1 MLATIWS
8 DVEKIQK
15 QNEKPTIT
23 MKKKKVYWHQCVE
36 CGHEKQFCDGLP
48 VCTNCGLVESTY
60 VCDTPEWTSG
70 AQDGIAKD
78 PARCGNPNANPEL
91 YSQNWGKSTT
101 IGTSRVASYEN
112 KRMAK
117 IAFHMSMNHKDRSL
131 FHVYREIDEACP
143 TIQDTVLRD
152 AKILYR
158 KFNSLKL
165 TRGAVRAGIKANAVL
180 LACKMSSNPRTTEEI
195 AEMFNI
201 KSKDISRTTQMFMD
215 TIRDTLTTEN
225 VNSSEV
231 TRPHDLIQRLL
242 NDFEVTREERIKCMN
257 LCRSIESCV
266 DLMSKTPKSIAST
279 VIYVVLKGRLTKGK
293 VCEVCKISV
302 PTLNKIEQ
310 HISKHLEAANEM

>member
-23 MKKKKVYWHQCVE
+23 MKQKKVYWHQCVE

-91 YSQNWGKSTT
+91 YAQNWGKSTT
-101 IGTSRVASYEN
+101 IGTSRVASYKN

-131 FHVYREIDEACP
+131 FHVYRDIDEACP

-158 KFNSLKL
+158 KFNSVKL
-165 TRGAVRAGIKANAVL
+165 TRGAVRTGIKANAVL
-180 LACKMSSNPRTTEEI
+180 MACRMSSNPRTPEEI
-195 AEMFNI
+195 ADMFKI
-201 KSKDISRTTQMFMD
+201 KVKDISRTTQMFRD
-215 TIRDTLTTEN
+215 ALKDTLKKEAPPQ
-225 VNSSEV
+225 EALV
-231 TRPHDLIQRLL
+231 TRPSDLVCRML
-242 NDFEVTREERIKCMN
+242 NDFEVSRQERIRCVN
-257 LCRSIESCV
+257 VSRSVEDCV
-266 DLMSKTPKSIAST
+266 ALMSKTPKCIAT
-279 VIYVVLKGRLTKGK
+279 ACIYYVLKDRLSKQD
-293 VCEVCKISV
+293 VCGVCKISV
-302 PTLNKIEQ
+302 PTLNKIEPV
-310 HISKHLEAANEM
+310 ISKHLETVN